1 MPERAAVACLVL
13 WAPALDRA
21 ELRGLMSAEER
32 ARYEQFAEPAD
43 RARFA
48 TARALV
54 RTAMGRAT
62 GVAPDLVRFD
72 RRCRYCG
79 GPHGKPRVP
88 GAAVKFSLSHS
99 GGRVVL
105 ALAEHAEPGVD
116 VERISPRRIGQLA
129 PRVLSAPELRDLE
142 AVPPADRPAAYHV
155 YWTRKEAVLK
165 AVGRGLSSPLRGI
178 TVSGPDRPAELT
190 RWEADFV
197 PPDIAM
203 SDLRPGPGYAA
214 ALAVETPGLIDLAE
228 RHLDDPLD
236 VP

>member
-1 MPERAAVACLVL
+1 MPERASVACLVL

-21 ELRGLMSAEER
+21 EIRGLMSAEER
-32 ARYEQFAEPAD
+32 ARYERFAEPAD

-72 RRCRYCG
+72 RRCRHCG
-79 GPHGKPRVP
+79 GPHGKPWVP

-116 VERISPRRIGQLA
+116 VERIAGRQIARLA
-129 PRVLSAPELRDLE
+129 PRVLSARELLDLE
-142 AVPPADRPAAYHV
+142 TVPPRDRPAAYHV

-165 AVGRGLSSPLRGI
+165 AVGRGLSSSLRGI
-178 TVSGPDRPAELT
+178 TVSGPDRPAEL
-190 RWEADFV
+190 RHWEAEFG
-197 PPDIAM
+197 PPAIAM
-203 SDLRPGPGYAA
+203 SDLRPGRGYAA
-214 ALAVETPGLIDLAE
+214 ALALETPGRIDLTE
-228 RHLDDPLD
+228 RYLDDPLD
-236 VP
+236 AP